1 VEQEAGGSV
10 VAVQLEAIQP
20 NRREMPAAQTGLSK
34 DDHYILLDVMR
45 TLAAFG
51 VICWHWQHFYMA
63 DSHTMISDK
72 SIWPFYTLLRPFY
85 EAGWMAVDFFFMLS
99 GFVMSWTYLETI
111 RSQATGPFRFAVLRL
126 SRLYPLHFLTLL
138 LVAVL
143 QYVYTQRH
151 GHAFIYQFN
160 NLYHFGLQLP
170 MASQWGFQ
178 RGPSFNDPIWSVSI
192 EVLLYA
198 AFFLLVRFTGFSVKM
213 LGAISVF
220 GFVLI
225 AGDIANGL
233 GRGLFCFFIGCL
245 LAEGL
250 KATNRSDRRGLI
262 EKAAYLSLLIA
273 IPVTIAFYEFHIGR
287 YMGELFSRLLTH
299 EFSGATFPQGK
310 IEERLCHIFDY
321 AALVLLFYPVFMF
334 SLIIIERRV
343 HKFAEPVVGFGN
355 ISYSSYLIH
364 FTLQLVCVLVLPT
377 GFMRTG
383 GFVGDLTFLGFFV
396 VLLSLS
402 LCSYS
407 FFERPTQKYLRT
419 LLPVKATFLVR
430 PAK

>member
-1 VEQEAGGSV
+1 M
-10 VAVQLEAIQP
+10 QLEAIQP
-20 NRREMPAAQTGLSK
+20 NRRYLRALQTVASK
-34 DDHYILLDVMR
+34 CDHFILLDVMR

-63 DSHTMISDK
+63 DSQTMMPDR
-72 SIWPFYTLLRPFY
+72 SILPFYPLLRPFY
-85 EAGWMAVDFFFMLS
+85 EAGWMTVDLFFMLS
-99 GFVMSWTYLETI
+99 GFVMSWTYLEKI
-111 RSQATGPFRFAVLRL
+111 RNQATGPFRFAVLRL

-138 LVAVL
+138 FIAVL

-160 NLYHFGLQLP
+160 NLYHFGLHLL

-198 AFFLLVRFTGFSVKM
+198 AFFMLVRFTGFSVKM
-213 LGAISVF
+213 LGAISVL

-225 AGDIANGL
+225 AGNIANGL
-233 GRGLFCFFIGCL
+233 GRGLCCFFIGCL

-262 EKAAYLSLLIA
+262 EKATYLSLLIA
-273 IPVTIAFYEFHIGR
+273 VPLTIAFYEFHVGC
-287 YMGELFSRLLTH
+287 YLSELFSRLTP
-299 EFSGATFPQGK
+299 EFSRATSLQGK
-310 IEERLCHIFDY
+310 IEERFCRIFDY
-321 AALVLLFYPVFMF
+321 AALVLLFYPIFMF
-334 SLIIIERRV
+334 SLIMIEQRV
-343 HKFAEPVVGFGN
+343 HRFVKPVAGFGN

-364 FTLQLVCVLVLPT
+364 FTLQMVCVQVLPA
-377 GFMRTG
+377 GFMRIG
-383 GFVGDLTFLGFFV
+383 GFVGDLSFLGFFV

-402 LCSYS
+402 LLSYS
-407 FFERPTQKYLRT
+407 FFERPMQKYLRT
-419 LLPVKATFLVR
+419 LLPSKATLLIR